1 MDKCNFVKHMRIAVL
16 SSGQV
21 NEYDKIKTTTGESV
35 YVSGGYIIRLLSENF
50 QFSFDLIP
58 NDVIGKST
66 TDGNWT
72 GCIGSVQQKEAD
84 IAICSIAVT
93 EERSEVV
100 AFTHPYMY
108 TPITFLTDK
117 LTNMPNK
124 FAIFYTF
131 SWHIWLAF
139 VLCFSLMSFLIYKFF
154 RRKPNYSIV
163 LLNMLGI
170 AVEQSFQLKPRISSA
185 RLIMMSWIIGVM
197 FLTYS
202 YKAVLLA
209 SFSFPTLSGVRDI
222 IDLSKASQNPTFQ
235 CLTSKRSYI
244 YKSLVESE
252 SELIKPI
259 SKCLKRTPE
268 FNGDVTVLLNSSF
281 KKAAIYGKFTL
292 TMLKRKFFISDDT
305 FFTAMAA
312 VAVNRKFRCF
322 NALNDAILRI
332 YEAGFSQKY
341 QSYEEF
347 LVEMKAKSSNYINP
361 PNRILRMDDLFGAF
375 IILLAGLLLSTLI
388 LAIDI
393 MFYRLT
399 KSQNRITLK

>member
-1 MDKCNFVKHMRIAVL
+1 MDKCNFPKHVRISVI
-16 SSGQV
+16 SSGEL
-21 NEYDKIKTTTGESV
+21 NEYDKIKTTSGESFLV
-35 YVSGGYIIRLLSENF
+35 NGGYIIRLLSENF
-50 QFSFDLIP
+50 QFSFDVIP
-58 NDVIGKST
+58 NDVIGEST

-72 GCIGSVQQKEAD
+72 GCIGSVQRKEAD
-84 IAICSIAVT
+84 MAICSIAVT
-93 EERSEVV
+93 EERSGVV

-108 TPITFLTDK
+108 TPVTFGTDK
-117 LTNMPNK
+117 PHNIPNR

-131 SWHIWLAF
+131 SWHIWLANA
-139 VLCFSLMSFLIYKFF
+139 LCFLFMSFLIYNFF

-170 AVEQSFQLKPRISSA
+170 AVEQSFQLNPRISSA

-209 SFSFPTLSGVRDI
+209 SFSFPSLSGVRDI
-222 IDLSKASQNPTFQ
+222 KELSQAAQNPSFRCFTGKH
-235 CLTSKRSYI
+235 SHI
-244 YKSLVESE
+244 YETLVKSET
-252 SELIKPI
+252 ELIKPI
-259 SKCLKRTPE
+259 SKCLKRTPDIY
-268 FNGDVTVLLNSSF
+268 GDVAVLLNSSF

-292 TMLKRKFFISDDT
+292 TMLRRRLFISDDT

-322 NALNDAILRI
+322 NELNDAILRI

-341 QSYEEF
+341 QSYADF
-347 LVEMKAKSSNYINP
+347 LADMKDKQYNYVIP

-375 IILLAGLLLSTLI
+375 VILLAGLLLSTLI

-393 MFYRLT
+393 MFYILT
-399 KSQNRITLK
+399 KS